1 MPLTAQLRSALS
13 LLILCLSPLLS
24 AAQTAGAKPGT
35 AQAEPEPAA
44 ARPRI
49 GLVLSGGGAR
59 GLAHIGV
66 LRALER
72 LRVPVDVVVG
82 TSMGALVGGA
92 YAAGR
97 TVPELEAFV
106 QKANWES
113 ILADR
118 QDRRS
123 LSFSRRE
130 EDTLVSSRLDLNL
143 NRGGLSLPPA
153 AAGNSALEQ
162 ALEQLVTP
170 ASAELATAAL
180 PLPFRALATDLVS
193 GELRTLEQEPL
204 FLALRASMAVP
215 GVFAPVRVKGRL
227 LVDGGLVRNLGVDVA
242 RQLGADIIIAVN
254 VGSPLLEE
262 RNLRSALGVANQMLQ
277 ILTEQNVG
285 RSLRELR
292 PEDVLIDPQ
301 LDDLGFMD
309 FHQRVDAVGVGE
321 RAALAVASRLE
332 ALALSES
339 DYQQHQ
345 LKRLGYGGT
354 ENVAQALPLGEL
366 RIEGTRRSKPEALRT
381 ELERLADLRVGK
393 PVTPG
398 QIERA
403 ALALQGRGD
412 FERVDAR
419 ISDDAERRHV
429 TLQVQEADWALSRL
443 RLGAEVYSNFDDAS
457 RFSLVAMHT
466 LSWLNAWGGEL
477 RTVLRL
483 GSQREFS
490 TELNQPL
497 GPGSAWYLAPHFS
510 SLGDGSDLYAD
521 GLRAARIS
529 LLQRSAT
536 LSLGRRLGSWGDV
549 RLGYGNFSVRARPV
563 LPQPPETGDIRMR
576 GRGVEAQL
584 RVDTLDSISFPS
596 HGRYL
601 TLGLRHLRNQD
612 DLDDTSL
619 GMVGLSAYRWHDWA
633 GHVYLEF
640 QRSLRGQ
647 AGTLGGFLRLSGT
660 PDDSLDGERLLMTR
674 LVMARRVGAL
684 PLGLGQAV
692 RLGFSLEAGMATQR
706 AQALRGSDLRLA
718 GSGFLA
724 VDTRFGPVYLALGH
738 TRGGGTAFYL
748 YLGKFDG

>member
-1 MPLTAQLRSALS
+1 MPLTAQLRGALS

-24 AAQTAGAKPGT
+24 AAPTVGAEPGA
-35 AQAEPEPAA
+35 AQAEAEPVPS
-44 ARPRI
+44 RPRI

-72 LRVPVDVVVG
+72 LRVPVDLIVG

-106 QKANWES
+106 QTANWEA

-123 LSFSRRE
+123 LRFSRRE

-143 NRGGLSLPPA
+143 NRSGLSLPPA

-170 ASAELATAAL
+170 ASAERPTAAL

-193 GELRTLEQEPL
+193 GELRTLAQEPL

-262 RNLRSALGVANQMLQ
+262 RDLRSALGVANQMLQ

-292 PEDVLIDPQ
+292 PDDVLIDPQ
-301 LDDLGFMD
+301 LDDLGFMA
-309 FHQRVDAVGVGE
+309 FRQRVDAIEVGE

-332 ALALSES
+332 ALALPER

-345 LKRLGYGGT
+345 ARRQGAKDDSQGT
-354 ENVAQALPLGEL
+354 HALVLAEL
-366 RIEGTRRSKPEALRT
+366 RIEGTRRSKPEALRA
-381 ELERLADLRVGK
+381 ELARLENLEPGK
-393 PVTPG
+393 PGTPG

-419 ISDDAERRHV
+419 INDEDGRRHV

-443 RLGAEVYSNFDDAS
+443 RLGAEIYSNFDDAN

-497 GPGSAWYLAPHFS
+497 GAGSAWYLAPHFS
-510 SLGDGSDLYAD
+510 STGDGSDVYAD
-521 GLRAARIS
+521 GLRAARFA
-529 LLQRSAT
+529 LFQRSAT
-536 LSLGRRLGSWGDV
+536 LSLGRRLGNWGDV

-563 LPQPPETGDIRMR
+563 LPQPPGVSDIRLR

-596 HGRYL
+596 RGQLL

-612 DLDDTSL
+612 EADDSSL
-619 GMVGLSAYRWHDWA
+619 SVLGLRAYRWHDWA
-633 GHVYLEF
+633 GHIYLEF

-660 PDDSLDGERLLMTR
+660 PDDSLDGEQLLMTR

-692 RLGFSLEAGMATQR
+692 RLGISLEAGMATPR
-706 AQALRGSDLRLA
+706 AQVFRASELRLA

-748 YLGKFDG
+748 YLGKLGG